1 MITVGLSLIARSIS
15 DIWMIQNATVVE
27 SCIITMNRPKFKK
40 ALLKFFAA
48 LPLISVVN
56 NVLKW
61 SLGELKLRF
70 RTNLSNH
77 LYNEYLK

>member
-1 MITVGLSLIARSIS
+1 MLMFFLQIA
-15 DIWMIQNATVVE
+15 
-27 SCIITMNRPKFKK
+27 
-40 ALLKFFAA
+40 
-48 LPLISVVN
+48 VVN

-70 RTNLSNH
+70 RTNMSKH